1 MYKNVHRP
9 QTQTH
14 VDLQSRDYRA
24 TSDREVLHIH
34 FSHPPCCGNGSCFL
48 EDLFSKFN
56 FAALRLHTS
65 QNGHFCFC
73 SVHLDYFVV
82 VVFYLYQ
89 MSRNYCRKFYKSR
102 LEVKIKYFHI
112 VGYYLNQMSAKQ
124 LLSVCYFYEMIF
136 VTRVKIQNFWNLKE
150 IAVCI

>member
-1 MYKNVHRP
+1 MASTMYKNVHRP

-14 VDLQSRDYRA
+14 VDLQSRDQRA

-56 FAALRLHTS
+56 FAALRLHTL

-89 MSRNYCRKFYKSR
+89 MSRNYCRNFYKSR

-112 VGYYLNQMSAKQ
+112 V
-124 LLSVCYFYEMIF
+124 LSRLDVSLTVTVCMLFLRNDICD
-136 VTRVKIQNFWNLKE
+136 TS
-150 IAVCI
+150 